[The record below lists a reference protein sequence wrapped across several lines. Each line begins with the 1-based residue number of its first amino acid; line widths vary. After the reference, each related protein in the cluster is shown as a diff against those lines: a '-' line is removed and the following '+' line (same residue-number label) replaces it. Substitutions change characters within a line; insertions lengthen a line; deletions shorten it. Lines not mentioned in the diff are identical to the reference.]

1 MINTPYTIFAE
12 KKNFAIWKK
21 EVKAK
26 VSSLTMIKKKLQKR
40 ESFWQTG

>member
-1 MINTPYTIFAE
+1 ME
-12 KKNFAIWKK
+12 K

-26 VSSLTMIKKKLQKR
+26 VSSLIMIKKKLQKR